1 MFFFMC
7 LAPLVCAGAY
17 PFFSVASILGLALVA
32 KHRTVAN
39 LGRMRCNMSVCVT
52 TGSKWRG
59 LKALFCCDCWTLFL
73 GTVGWLG
80 NSLGGVNGDP
90 LIVGGGLASY

>member
-59 LKALFCCDCWTLFL
+59 SKGVVLLRLLDLVFGNGL
-73 GTVGWLG
+73 VGLG
-80 NSLGGVNGDP
+80 NSLGGVNG
-90 LIVGGGLASY
+90 